1 MVTDGLQKPVDS
13 LESNIKTF
21 MYVCRCVF
29 LVIIA
34 NSRRW
39 WTEKPEVLQ
48 FMGSQRVGHD

>member
-1 MVTDGLQKPVDS
+1 MFTDGLQKPVDS

-21 MYVCRCVF
+21 LYVCRCVF
-29 LVIIA
+29 LVVIA